1 MSAQARPDAGLRA
14 LVGDGSMVPCVD
26 GHDRPYLNLDAAAST
41 SALPAVARA
50 VDDFL
55 PSYASVHRG
64 AGHKSQLST
73 RAYEAARTAALGFA
87 GRSPDTGDIAI
98 ICRNTTEA
106 INHLAYRLR
115 LAADDVVVT
124 TVVEHHA
131 NLLPWARLCRRRFV
145 ECGPDGSFAVED
157 VTTALDAGPQPRLLA
172 VTGASNVTG
181 WQPPLDDIVAA
192 SHARSVPVLVD
203 AAQLAP
209 HRPLPADADFLAWS
223 GHKMYAPFGAG
234 VLVGPRQVF
243 ADGDPFLAG
252 GGAVDQGDLPPV
264 AWTPP
269 PPRAAPRSPHRLGA
283 GALQAAD
290 GTPSATTTP
299 PCTKGFTPASR
310 PYGASTS
317 SAPEPAAEPRSRW
330 SRSPSPACP
339 TPWSPRGSAPSTRS
353 AFATAA
359 SAPTPTSCAC
369 SASVPTRS
377 PGTGTPSAGATTATC
392 PEPSAPVPDCRPRST
407 TSTASSTPSPTS
419 PRGGPP
425 RSSTSRTPALAISGS
440 GKDRPCRPATTVP
453 SAPRAPE
460 ADRSFMCRSFD
471 LVQIAS
477 RSSGQLMQ
485 RGPPRPRPSS
495 LPVIVMTSM
504 PALRSLVLVSTLRS

>member
-1 MSAQARPDAGLRA
+1 MSAQARSDAGLRA

-73 RAYEAARTAALGFA
+73 RAYEAARTATLGFA
-87 GRSPDTGDIAI
+87 GRSPGAGEIAI

-115 LAADDVVVT
+115 LVADDVVAT

-131 NLLPWARLCRRRFV
+131 NLLPWARLCHRRYV
-145 ECGPDGSFAVED
+145 ECGRDGTFAVDD
-157 VTTALDAGPQPRLLA
+157 VAAALDARPRPRLLA

-181 WQPPLDDIVAA
+181 WQPPIGDIVAA
-192 SHARSVPVLVD
+192 AHERGVPVLVD

-252 GGAVDQGDLPPV
+252 GGAVDLVDLDEV
-264 AWTPP
+264 AWTDPP
-269 PPRAAPRSPHRLGA
+269 DREEAGSPNVIGAVALHAAIHELDRIGWDTINDHDTHLHQRLRAGLSGVPGVNILGPGTRDGATLPLVTFTVAGVTHALVAARLSAEHAIGVRHGCFCAHPYLMRLLGLGPDEIARHRDAVRHGDHRHMPGAIRASAGLSTSIDDVDRLVNAVADIASGRPSPVAYQQDPRTGDFHLGEGAAVPPGDNRSLGA
-283 GALQAAD
+283 
-290 GTPSATTTP
+290 
-299 PCTKGFTPASR
+299 
-310 PYGASTS
+310 
-317 SAPEPAAEPRSRW
+317 
-330 SRSPSPACP
+330 
-339 TPWSPRGSAPSTRS
+339 
-353 AFATAA
+353 
-359 SAPTPTSCAC
+359 SCA
-369 SASVPTRS
+369 
-377 PGTGTPSAGATTATC
+377 
-392 PEPSAPVPDCRPRST
+392 
-407 TSTASSTPSPTS
+407 
-419 PRGGPP
+419 RG
-425 RSSTSRTPALAISGS
+425 
-440 GKDRPCRPATTVP
+440 
-453 SAPRAPE
+453 
-460 ADRSFMCRSFD
+460 
-471 LVQIAS
+471 
-477 RSSGQLMQ
+477 
-485 RGPPRPRPSS
+485 
-495 LPVIVMTSM
+495 
-504 PALRSLVLVSTLRS
+504 